1 MFGYIRPYKPE
12 LKMREFT
19 RYRACYCGLCK
30 MIKQDYGEIPRYS
43 TTYDLTFLTLTL
55 LALDPVDYGQNLE
68 RCFFHAGQKTPV
80 AMPSDPLSYV
90 AGLAV
95 LLSYYKILDNIED
108 RDKPVQSRLAYTAY
122 KSSYKK
128 AKASFPEEEAIIKEA
143 MADQA
148 RVEALY
154 KNSDKTELPDLAS
167 EPFGKLLA
175 ELLLKVPD
183 RLPGLGLKAGDA
195 KALSYMGLYMGRWIY
210 LMDAFDDL
218 EEDLKTSSFNPLAA
232 WEDPEKLREALGQ
245 KLISYEEEMNL
256 ALELLPFQ
264 RDQSILR
271 NITQM
276 GLPYVRDTLFA
287 GQKLPRV

>member
-1 MFGYIRPYKPE
+1 VFGYIRPYKPE

-80 AMPSDPLSYV
+80 ATPSDPLSYV

-95 LLSYYKILDNIED
+95 LLSYYKILDNIDD
-108 RDKPVQSRLAYTAY
+108 RDKPVQSRLAQTAY

-128 AKASFPEEEAIIKEA
+128 AKAAFPEEEAIIKNA
-143 MADQA
+143 MAIQA
-148 RVEALY
+148 DMEKEY
-154 KNSDKTELPDLAS
+154 KDYKEDRLWDLAS
-167 EPFGKLLA
+167 EPFGKLLSD
-175 ELLLKVPD
+175 LLARVPD
-183 RLPGLGLKAGDA
+183 RLPNLGLKPGDA
-195 KALSYMGLYMGRWIY
+195 KALSYLGLYMGRWIY

-218 EEDLKTSSFNPLAA
+218 EEDIKNASFNPLAFV
-232 WEDPEKLREALGQ
+232 EDPDKLREALGQ

>member
-43 TTYDLTFLTLTL
+43 TTYDLTFLTLIL
-55 LALDPVDYGQNLE
+55 LALDPVDYGQSLE

-80 AMPSDPLSYV
+80 ATTSEPLSYV

-108 RDKPVQSRLAYTAY
+108 RDKPVQSRLAHTAY

-143 MADQA
+143 MVDQA

-154 KNSDKTELPDLAS
+154 KNSDKPELPDLAS

-183 RLPGLGLKAGDA
+183 RLPGMGLKAGDA

-232 WEDPEKLREALGQ
+232 WEDLEKLREALDQ

>member
-43 TTYDLTFLTLTL
+43 TTYDLTFLTLIL
-55 LALDPVDYGQNLE
+55 LALDPVDYGQSLE

-80 AMPSDPLSYV
+80 ATTSEPLSYV

-108 RDKPVQSRLAYTAY
+108 RDKLIKSHLAQTAY
-122 KSSYKK
+122 KSSFKK
-128 AKASFPEEEAIIKEA
+128 AKTAFPEEEAIIKNA
-143 MADQA
+143 MAIQIGM
-148 RVEALY
+148 EEKY
-154 KNSDKTELPDLAS
+154 KDYKEEGLWDLAS
-167 EPFGKLLA
+167 EPFGTLLSDLLA
-175 ELLLKVPD
+175 KVSD
-183 RLPGLGLKAGDA
+183 RLPGLNLKPGDA
-195 KALSYMGLYMGRWIY
+195 KALSYLGLYMGRWIY

-218 EEDLKTSSFNPLAA
+218 EEDLKKSSFNPLTFV
-232 WEDPEKLREALGQ
+232 ENPDKLREDLGK
-245 KLISYEEEMNL
+245 KLITYEKEMNL